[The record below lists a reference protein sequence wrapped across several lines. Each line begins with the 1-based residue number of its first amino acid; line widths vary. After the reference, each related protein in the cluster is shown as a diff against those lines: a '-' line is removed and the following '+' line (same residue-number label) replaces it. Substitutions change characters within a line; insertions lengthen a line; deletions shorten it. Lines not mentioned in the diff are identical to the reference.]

1 MSLSKLH
8 IRALEDRIAELEA
21 LTEADGKEIGSYRRG
36 TGLRGEN
43 RAMMDRIELLEAA
56 LLKIRNH
63 PEEDG
68 VADSMEAIARAALE
82 NKDE

>member
-21 LTEADGKEIGSYRRG
+21 
-36 TGLRGEN
+36 
-43 RAMMDRIELLEAA
+43 A
-56 LLKIRNH
+56 LLKIRDH